1 MNRRDVI
8 RVLGAT
14 GAALTV
20 AATVG
25 SAADDKQGDADV
37 FAACGKACRDCLA
50 DCEGCYKHCVDLLA
64 GGQKDH
70 AATAAVCLDCA
81 ELCAATAK
89 LVGRRGPLAAAAAEA
104 CAKACDDCGKACGK
118 SAAHA
123 VMQECAEACTAC
135 AKACRALVEKVAK
148 K

>member
-8 RVLGAT
+8 RVLGAA
-14 GAALTV
+14 GVALTA

-25 SAADDKQGDADV
+25 TAADDKRGEADV
-37 FAACGKACRDCLA
+37 FTACGKACRDCLA
-50 DCEGCYKHCVDLLA
+50 DCEECYRHCADLLA

-70 AATAAVCLDCA
+70 AATAALCLDCA

-89 LVGRRGPLAAAAAEA
+89 MVGRRGPLAAAAAEA
-104 CAKACDDCGKACGK
+104 CAKACDECGQACGK
-118 SAAHA
+118 FADHP
-123 VMQECAEACTAC
+123 VMKECAAACGTC
-135 AKACRALVEKVAK
+135 AKACRALVEKLAK

>member
-1 MNRRDVI
+1 MNRRDAI

-14 GAALTV
+14 GAVLMV
-20 AATVG
+20 AASGG
-25 SAADDKQGDADV
+25 SAADDKRGEADV
-37 FAACGKACRDCLA
+37 FAACDKACRECLS
-50 DCEGCYKHCVDLLA
+50 DCEGCYRHCADLLA

-89 LVGRRGPLAAAAAEA
+89 LVARRGPLAAAAAEA
-104 CAKACDDCGKACGK
+104 CAKACETCGQACGK
-118 SAAHA
+118 FADHP
-123 VMQECAEACTAC
+123 VMKECAAACSTC
-135 AKACRALVEKVAK
+135 AKACRALVEKLAK